1 MQLEL
6 RHFRVVCAIA
16 DAGAIGRAAATLG
29 VPQPSLATQLR
40 RIEDAVGGR
49 LFVRDRTGVTPTELG
64 EYVITTARS
73 ILRQVDELQ
82 AHAHGRAA
90 EQQPIHL
97 GGMPGTIFTKALDV
111 VQELAGDWEVV
122 GRTELTAVA
131 LLDLLARGELDGA
144 VMQEPPGAN
153 LRCPP
158 GARAR
163 RFAVV
168 PGFGVLSA
176 NHRLAGK
183 RQVSLA
189 DLNDEDWVLSPPDG
203 DGYRGYLRSVFAQE
217 RVRFHVAHEIADAQS
232 ALDMISRGKCL
243 GLGQP
248 TLPAHPGLVL
258 KPLTGTPF
266 HVYYVFAWRI
276 GGALARHVDAIIDEV
291 RADHLARL
299 LATPVF
305 VDWME
310 LNGITPAEA
319 IDPWHELGSDPYLP
333 GYA

>member
-6 RHFRVVCAIA
+6 RHLRVVCAIA

-49 LFVRDRTGVTPTELG
+49 LFVRDRTGVKPTELG

-82 AHAHGRAA
+82 AQAHGRAA
-90 EQQPIHL
+90 GEQPIHL
-97 GGMPGTIFTKALDV
+97 GGMPGTIFSKAMDV
-111 VQELAGDWEVV
+111 VQELAGEREVV
-122 GRTELTAVA
+122 GRTELTASA

-158 GARAR
+158 GARCR

-168 PGFGVLSA
+168 PGFGVLPA
-176 NHRLAGK
+176 NHRLAGQ

-189 DLNDEDWVLSPPDG
+189 ELSDDDWAFSPPDG
-203 DGYRGYLRSVFAQE
+203 DGFRGYVRSVFAKE
-217 RVRFHVAHEIADAQS
+217 GVPFHVAYEIADGQS

-243 GLGQP
+243 GLAQP

-258 KPLTGTPF
+258 KPLTGSPF
-266 HVYYVFAWRI
+266 HVYYVLAWRI
-276 GGALARHVDAIIDEV
+276 GGVLAHHVDAIVGEV
-291 RADHLARL
+291 LQDHLARL
-299 LATPVF
+299 LANAVF

-310 LNGITPAEA
+310 LNGITPADA
-319 IDPWHELGSDPYLP
+319 IDPWHELATDPYLP
-333 GYA
+333 GYV